1 MVTEDAPI
9 HPRERVVSWEH
20 RLASHP
26 ESIGQA
32 RRHARYVLEPY
43 ADEDMLERVELVVSE
58 LVTNAVRHGP
68 GELITLRLASTPNGG
83 IAGEVVDQGDGVVAI
98 REHGGALAGGLGL
111 PIVDALTSD
120 WGVYPG
126 STHVWFRFD
135 AAAA

>member
-1 MVTEDAPI
+1 MVTEDVPI
-9 HPRERVVSWEH
+9 RPRERVVSWEH
-20 RLASHP
+20 RLAPHP

-43 ADEDMLERVELVVSE
+43 ADDDMLERVELVVSE

-68 GELITLRLASTPNGG
+68 GELITLRLVSAPDGG
-83 IAGEVVDQGDGVVAI
+83 VAGEVVDQGDGVVAI
-98 REHGGALAGGLGL
+98 RERGSGLDGGLGL
-111 PIVDALTSD
+111 PIVDALTSA

-135 AAAA
+135 AA